1 MRQPA
6 IADLIV
12 KGGTIITMD
21 PRAPELENHSLA
33 VKDGKIAAIYPSS
46 EDLWSAPEI
55 LDASDCLMIPGLI
68 NTHSHLPMTYF
79 RGLADD
85 LPLDIWLRHYIWPM
99 EAKILNAQVIRDATL
114 HGACEM
120 LKNGISM
127 SHDMYF
133 NMPAIADA
141 CSQAGMRV
149 LIGEAVIDAQ
159 LAGDQLPG
167 ARISELR
174 QLYQDNPLVDFDLAP
189 HSIYACSR
197 STLEK
202 CVQAS
207 EDLNVPLH
215 IHLSETE
222 AEVQNCLKEQ
232 GKRPVHYLN
241 ELGMLDAKVLL
252 AHAIWVD
259 ASEIEVLAA
268 KGVSIASCT
277 DSNLKL
283 SSGILPLKSYLDQ
296 GVNVSLATDGVASN
310 NDLDLLSEL
319 GNTARLHKA
328 INRDPAFLPAKE
340 ALKLV
345 TINAAKALGVEHLR
359 GSLEVG
365 KDADICVMELN
376 DLQSQPL
383 YNPYSHLV
391 YALGSRHVR
400 DMVVAG
406 RVVLRNGQL
415 TQADETELVA
425 TAKAYGLRIKAELGQ

>member
-21 PRAPELENHSLA
+21 PAAPELENHSLA

-46 EDLWSAPEI
+46 ETFWSAPEI

-425 TAKAYGLRIKAELGQ
+425 TAKAYGIRIKAELGQ

>member
-85 LPLDIWLRHYIWPM
+85 LPLDIWLRHYIWPI
-99 EAKILNAQVIRDATL
+99 EAKILNTQVIHDATL

-241 ELGMLDAKVLL
+241 ELGMLGAKVLL

-345 TINAAKALGVEHLR
+345 TINAAKALGVDHLR

-365 KDADICVMELN
+365 KDADICVMGLN

>member
-21 PRAPELENHSLA
+21 PAAPELENHSLA

-46 EDLWSAPEI
+46 ETFWSAPEI
-55 LDASDCLMIPGLI
+55 LDASDCLLIPGLI

-85 LPLDIWLRHYIWPM
+85 LPLDIWLREYIWPM
-99 EAKILNAQVIRDATL
+99 EAKILNAQVIHDATL

-340 ALKLV
+340 ALQLV

>member
-55 LDASDCLMIPGLI
+55 LDASDCLLIPGLI

>member
-21 PRAPELENHSLA
+21 PAAPELENHSLA

-46 EDLWSAPEI
+46 ETFWSAPEI
-55 LDASDCLMIPGLI
+55 LDASDCLLIPGLI

-85 LPLDIWLRHYIWPM
+85 LPLDIWLREYIWPM

-141 CSQAGMRV
+141 CTEAGLRV
-149 LIGEAVIDAQ
+149 IIGEAVIDARVSD
-159 LAGDQLPG
+159 GSLPG
-167 ARISELR
+167 TQIRELR
-174 QLYQDNPLVDFDLAP
+174 QRYKDNPLVDFDLPP
-189 HSIYACSR
+189 HSIYSCSR

-202 CVQAS
+202 CIQAAR
-207 EDLNVPLH
+207 ELDMLLH

-241 ELGMLDAKVLL
+241 ELGMLDQRVLL

-383 YNPYSHLV
+383 YNSYSHLV

>member
-21 PRAPELENHSLA
+21 PAAPELENHSLA

-55 LDASDCLMIPGLI
+55 LDASDCLLIPGLI

-222 AEVQNCLKEQ
+222 AEVQNCLKE
-232 GKRPVHYLN
+232 
-241 ELGMLDAKVLL
+241 
-252 AHAIWVD
+252 
-259 ASEIEVLAA
+259 
-268 KGVSIASCT
+268 
-277 DSNLKL
+277 
-283 SSGILPLKSYLDQ
+283 
-296 GVNVSLATDGVASN
+296 
-310 NDLDLLSEL
+310 
-319 GNTARLHKA
+319 
-328 INRDPAFLPAKE
+328 
-340 ALKLV
+340 
-345 TINAAKALGVEHLR
+345 
-359 GSLEVG
+359 
-365 KDADICVMELN
+365 
-376 DLQSQPL
+376 
-383 YNPYSHLV
+383 
-391 YALGSRHVR
+391 
-400 DMVVAG
+400 
-406 RVVLRNGQL
+406 
-415 TQADETELVA
+415 
-425 TAKAYGLRIKAELGQ
+425 

>member
-1 MRQPA
+1 
-6 IADLIV
+6 
-12 KGGTIITMD
+12 
-21 PRAPELENHSLA
+21 
-33 VKDGKIAAIYPSS
+33 
-46 EDLWSAPEI
+46 
-55 LDASDCLMIPGLI
+55 
-68 NTHSHLPMTYF
+68 
-79 RGLADD
+79 
-85 LPLDIWLRHYIWPM
+85 
-99 EAKILNAQVIRDATL
+99 
-114 HGACEM
+114 
-120 LKNGISM
+120 
-127 SHDMYF
+127 
-133 NMPAIADA
+133 
-141 CSQAGMRV
+141 
-149 LIGEAVIDAQ
+149 
-159 LAGDQLPG
+159 
-167 ARISELR
+167 
-174 QLYQDNPLVDFDLAP
+174 
-189 HSIYACSR
+189 
-197 STLEK
+197 
-202 CVQAS
+202 
-207 EDLNVPLH
+207 
-215 IHLSETE
+215 
-222 AEVQNCLKEQ
+222 
-232 GKRPVHYLN
+232 
-241 ELGMLDAKVLL
+241 MLDQRVLL

-383 YNPYSHLV
+383 YNSYSHLV

>member
-1 MRQPA
+1 MRQPLS
-6 IADLIV
+6 ADLIV
-12 KGGTIITMD
+12 KGGIILTMD
-21 PRAPELENHSLA
+21 SEVRELKDHSLA
-33 VKDGKIAAIYPSS
+33 VKDGKIAAIYPSNA
-46 EDLWSAPEI
+46 ELWSAAEI
-55 LDASDCLMIPGLI
+55 LDASDCLLIPGLI

-85 LPLDIWLRHYIWPM
+85 LPLDIWLREYIWPM

-120 LKNGISM
+120 LKNGITM

-149 LIGEAVIDAQ
+149 LIGEAVIDGQ
-159 LAGDQLPG
+159 LTGDQLPG

-174 QLYQDNPLVDFDLAP
+174 QRYQANPLVDFDLAP

-197 STLEK
+197 STLER
-202 CVQAS
+202 CVRAS
-207 EDLNVPLH
+207 EDLNVLLH

-222 AEVQNCLKEQ
+222 DEVQNCLREH
-232 GKRPVHYLN
+232 GKRPVHYL
-241 ELGMLDAKVLL
+241 ESLGMLDRKVLL

-283 SSGILPLKSYLDQ
+283 SSGILPLKSYLDG

-310 NDLDLLSEL
+310 NDLDLLAEL
-319 GNTARLHKA
+319 GYTARLQKA
-328 INRDPAFLPAKE
+328 ITRDPAFLPARE
-340 ALKLV
+340 ALRLV
-345 TINAAKALGVEHLR
+345 TINAAKALGVDHLR

-365 KDADICVMELN
+365 KDADICVMSLD

-383 YNPYSHLV
+383 YNPYSHVV

-400 DMVVAG
+400 DLIVG
-406 RVVLRNGQL
+406 GKVVLRKGQL
-415 TQADETELVA
+415 TQADEDELVA
-425 TAKAYGLRIKAELGQ
+425 TAKAYGLKIMAELGQ

>member
-21 PRAPELENHSLA
+21 PKAPELENHSLA

-46 EDLWSAPEI
+46 ETFWSAPEI
-55 LDASDCLMIPGLI
+55 LDASDCLLIPGLI

-85 LPLDIWLRHYIWPM
+85 LPLDIWLREYIWPM
-99 EAKILNAQVIRDATL
+99 EAKILNAQVIHDATL

-340 ALKLV
+340 ALQLV